1 MAKKYELITE
11 LYERTRQGVTEP
23 AQWQRFLNT
32 ACRNYRLSFDEQ
44 LLLFAQRPDATAVLE
59 IEKWNRQF
67 GRWVNRGATG
77 IAVFNTDTASRTRLK
92 YYFDI
97 SDTHP
102 GRFASRVPVWEMR
115 REYEGAVTEALENSF
130 GELENRLS
138 LAPALLSAARNAV
151 EDNMQ
156 DYLAEL
162 RRYKDGS
169 FLEELDDLNLEVRY
183 RTLLASSVGYMLL
196 VRCGIDPSP
205 YFSDED
211 FRGIVDFNTTETLNT
226 LGVAT
231 GDIGQMCLSEI
242 ARTVRAQERQPQNQ
256 NRTFAQVPAE
266 EYPVIREANTERSAE
281 HERAELQ
288 NGERVPSA
296 QPAASGRAGGD
307 SWEIRIAETPVSE
320 RAAASDLHEPA
331 DDREAYGASASD
343 GAGGPEPAGADHGAD
358 GESRGRDGDAEGD
371 GSDDLGAAD
380 EQHPAESRGDDPDG
394 ADLQLSG
401 YDFNAR
407 TEIAYYHQDAEKQEL
422 VRTSDALKDH
432 RVTIAAYFSEHE
444 DRRERGNFVKS
455 FFDGVPVE
463 KTLSNGQMAGY
474 RAFDDLLHV
483 WRGHQD
489 SPEAEVYIRW
499 PFVADM
505 IHGMI
510 LTEQWLSPDERP
522 LPAEDEQI
530 SMLAEKQAEKST
542 AFTLPQA
549 AIDYVLTHGSG
560 YSHGKYRIY
569 EQFQKGESAEENVRF
584 LKNEY
589 GIGGHSD
596 AIPGTGYWE
605 DHDSKGILIRPNLR
619 DEGSVLL
626 RWPKVEKRIREL
638 IAADRYLSNSEKE
651 AYPEYLK
658 EQRLRAEAAETV
670 PEEQNDELPET
681 MEPTAA
687 EANTLPKEYR
697 ITQGSTVHIGAQE
710 YEVVFYGADTVVL
723 QDTRFPLLQTE
734 YSQADFLKMIAENPL
749 NDQLLHTVEEADE
762 PKQDEVPE
770 SAEEVS
776 QSDGSENRLDEMLRQ
791 AQLAAELSEQTGQ
804 EVFAFEEGNPKPIN
818 VPKPEPAEKET
829 VLAPPAPR
837 PRSKLTPTM
846 LYPEIKSDYRRDFQ
860 ITDDRIGV
868 GTPLERFHHNIMA
881 IQLLKKLE
889 SEHRLADS
897 NEQRILADY
906 VGWGGLADFFDESN
920 PHYPELRVVLTD
932 EELSSARESTLTAFY
947 TPPVVIRAMYQ
958 AMENLGFQNGN
969 VLEPSC
975 GIGNFIGMKPES
987 MADARI
993 FGVELDSISGRI
1005 AQQLYQKS
1013 SIAVQGFEKTEL
1025 PDSFF
1030 DVAIGNI
1037 PFGNFKLSDKRY
1049 DKHNFLIHD
1058 YFFAKTLDKVRPGG
1072 IVAFVTS
1079 KGTMDKESPV
1089 VRKYIAQR
1097 AELLGAV
1104 RLPNNTFK
1112 DAAGT
1117 DVTSDILFLQKRDTL
1132 TLEEPDW
1139 VHLNTDANGLRINQY
1154 FVDHPEMIL
1163 GEMREIS
1170 GPYGPETACI
1180 PYEDQDL
1187 GELLTE
1193 AVQGISGS
1201 LTEYETEELAEEEE
1215 DLSIPADPS
1224 VRNFSYTLVDGK
1236 VYYRE
1241 NSRMTPVNA
1250 SVTAES
1256 RIKGLI
1262 GIRECVRQLIAY
1274 QTEDYPDTMIEAEQA
1289 RLNAL
1294 YDAFSAKYGII
1305 NSRANKS
1312 VFNTDNS
1319 YFLLSSLEVLD
1330 DEGNF
1335 VRKADMFSR
1344 RTFKQRIEITHVD
1357 TASEALA
1364 VSLAE
1369 KAHVDMDYMMEL
1381 SNKTEEEICN
1391 DLRGVIFLN
1400 PLYEAGSENGQRKYL
1415 PADEY
1420 LSGNVREKLRT
1431 ARLRAEASPELFAP
1445 NVEALEKVQPVD
1457 LTAAEISVRVGTT
1470 WIPPED
1476 YEDFMYELF
1485 GTPFYARWK
1494 IKVHFSAYTGEWNIE
1509 GKSGDSGNVRANSTF
1524 GTDRINGYKILEQ
1537 TLNLKDVRIFD
1548 YIEDAEGRRVAVLNK
1563 KETAIA
1569 QAKQEQIKQAF
1580 QEWIWKNLSR
1590 RERLTRLY
1598 NEKFNSVRP
1607 REYDGSHLSLV
1618 GINPEISLRRHQL
1631 NAVARGLYGGNEL
1644 LGHVVGAGKTFTM
1657 VALAQESKRL
1667 GLCQKSLIVVPNHL
1681 TEQWASEYLQ
1691 LYPSA
1696 NILVATAKDFET
1708 KNRKRFCGRIATGD
1722 YDAIIIGHS
1731 QLEKIPLSF
1740 ARQQEMLQQQM
1751 DEIMDGIME
1760 IKHNRG
1766 DRFSIKQL
1774 ERSKKQV
1781 QAKLD
1786 RLNDQSRK
1794 DDVVTFEELGVDRL
1808 FIDEAHYYKN
1818 LAAFTKMRNVGGISQ
1833 TEAQKS
1839 SDLYM
1844 KCRYLDELTGGHGV
1858 VFATGTPISNTMV
1871 EMYTMQ
1877 KYLQYGTLHRND
1889 LIHFDSWAS
1898 TFGETVTAIEL
1909 APEGTGYRAKTRF
1922 AKFYNLPELM
1932 TMFKEVA
1939 DIQTADM
1946 LNLPVPH
1953 ANYHNVVLKPSE
1965 IQKDMVDGLAKRA
1978 EKVRSGMVN
1987 SSQDNMLVIT
1997 NDGRKLALDQRLMNE
2012 LLPES
2017 KTGKVAAC
2025 AQNVFEIWQRT
2036 TPQRSTQMIFCDLST
2051 PHNDGHF
2058 NVYDAIRD
2066 KLIAKGIPAE
2076 EIAYIHGANTEVKK
2090 KELFGKVRSGQIR
2103 VLLGSTQKMGAGTN
2117 VQKKLIALHHLDC
2130 PWRPADLQQREGRI
2144 VRQGNENPEVDIFTY
2159 VTENTFD
2166 SYLYQLVESKQKFIG
2181 QIMTSKS
2188 PVRSAEDID
2197 ETALSYAEIKALCSG
2212 NPEIKEKM
2220 DLDVAVS
2227 RLKLLK
2233 ANHLSQRYALEDQII
2248 KEFPQQISAYEQRI
2262 VAYKEDMERLAEN
2275 TKPNTD
2281 GFSPMIVEGI
2291 TFTEKKAAGSA
2302 ILEAC
2307 QNMTSPAAVPVGR
2320 YRGFAMELSFDTL
2333 TRNYK
2338 VSLIG
2343 SLTHTAVL
2351 GTDIFGNIQRMDNLL
2366 DGFEDQMHNTEAQL
2380 ENVKVQLENAK
2391 AEVEKPFPQEE
2402 ELQQKT
2408 ARLNELNIKLNMDK
2422 RENEIVDGDRDEDE
2436 KSPTDRK
2443 KEDRNECR

>member
-183 RTLLASSVGYMLL
+183 RTLLTGSVGYMLL
-196 VRCGIDPSP
+196 ARCGIDPSL

-226 LGVAT
+226 LGVASS
-231 GDIGQMCLSEI
+231 DIGQMCLSEI

-281 HERAELQ
+281 HGRAELQ

-296 QPAASGRAGGD
+296 QPAAPGRAGGD

-331 DDREAYGASASD
+331 DDREADGAPAGD
-343 GAGGPEPAGADHGAD
+343 GAGGPEPAGADHSAD
-358 GESRGRDGDAEGD
+358 GEGRGRDGDAESL
-371 GSDDLGAAD
+371 GSDDLGTAD
-380 EQHPAESRGDDPDG
+380 EQHPAESRGDDSNG
-394 ADLQLSG
+394 ANLQLSG
-401 YDFNAR
+401 HDFDAR

-422 VRTSDALKDH
+422 IRTSDALRDH
-432 RVTIAAYFSEHE
+432 RVTIAAYFADQE

-455 FFDGVPVE
+455 FFNGASVE
-463 KTLSNGQMAGY
+463 KTLSNGQAAGY
-474 RAFDDLLHV
+474 RAYDDLLHV
-483 WRGHQD
+483 WRGHQN

-499 PFVADM
+499 LFVADM

-510 LTEQWLSPDERP
+510 LTEQWLTPDERP
-522 LPAEDEQI
+522 LPTEGEQVSI
-530 SMLAEKQAEKST
+530 LNEAQTDKEN
-542 AFTLPQA
+542 AFVLPQA

-638 IAADRYLSNSEKE
+638 IAADRYLSNAEKE

-658 EQRLRAEAAETV
+658 ERTETV
-670 PEEQNDELPET
+670 PEERNDELPEA

-697 ITQGSTVHIGAQE
+697 ITQGVTVHIGAQE

-734 YSQADFLKMIAENPL
+734 YSQADFLKMLGENPL
-749 NDQLLHTVEEADE
+749 NDQLLHDVEEVAESQETEISEEADE
-762 PKQDEVPE
+762 IEQSEQPE
-770 SAEEVS
+770 SRV
-776 QSDGSENRLDEMLRQ
+776 DEMLRQ
-791 AQLAAELSEQTGQ
+791 ALLAVELSEQTGQ

-906 VGWGGLADFFDESN
+906 VGWGGLADFFDVSN

-975 GIGNFIGMKPES
+975 GIGHFLGMKPES

-1139 VHLNTDANGLRINQY
+1139 VHLNTDANGLRMNQY

-1193 AVQGISGS
+1193 AVQGINGS
-1201 LTEYETEELAEEEE
+1201 ITDYETEELAEEEE

-1274 QTEDYPDTMIEAEQA
+1274 QTEDYPDAMIEAEQA

-1344 RTFKQRIEITHVD
+1344 RTIKQRVDITHVD

-1369 KAHVDMDYMMEL
+1369 KAHVDMNYMMEL
-1381 SNKTEEEICN
+1381 TGKPEQEIVS
-1391 DLRGVIFLN
+1391 DLCGVIFLN
-1400 PLYEAGSENGQRKYL
+1400 PLYESGNDNRQKKYL

-1420 LSGNVREKLRT
+1420 LSGNVRIKLRE
-1431 ARLRAEASPELFAP
+1431 ARRQAEHDPENFGA

-1485 GTPFYARWK
+1485 STPFYARWK

-1548 YIEDAEGRRVAVLNK
+1548 YIEDAEGKRVAVLNK

-1580 QEWIWKNLSR
+1580 QEWIWKNPSR

-1877 KYLQYGTLHRND
+1877 KYLQYGTLHRNE

-2017 KTGKVAAC
+2017 ETGKVVAC

-2036 TPQRSTQMIFCDLST
+2036 APQRSTQMIFIDLST
-2051 PHNDGHF
+2051 PRNDGHF

-2262 VAYKEDMERLAEN
+2262 EAYKEDMERLAEN

-2291 TFTEKKAAGSA
+2291 TFTEKKTAGSA

-2307 QNMTSPAAVPVGR
+2307 QNMTSPAAVPIGQ

-2366 DGFEDQMHNTEAQL
+2366 EGFEDQLHNTEAQL

-2408 ARLNELNIKLNMDK
+2408 ARLNELNIRLNMDK
-2422 RENEIVDGDRDEDE
+2422 RESEIVDGDRDEDE
-2436 KSPTDRK
+2436 KSLTDRK

>member
-1 MAKKYELITE
+1 M
-11 LYERTRQGVTEP
+11 
-23 AQWQRFLNT
+23 
-32 ACRNYRLSFDEQ
+32 
-44 LLLFAQRPDATAVLE
+44 
-59 IEKWNRQF
+59 
-67 GRWVNRGATG
+67 
-77 IAVFNTDTASRTRLK
+77 
-92 YYFDI
+92 
-97 SDTHP
+97 
-102 GRFASRVPVWEMR
+102 
-115 REYEGAVTEALENSF
+115 
-130 GELENRLS
+130 
-138 LAPALLSAARNAV
+138 
-151 EDNMQ
+151 
-156 DYLAEL
+156 
-162 RRYKDGS
+162 
-169 FLEELDDLNLEVRY
+169 
-183 RTLLASSVGYMLL
+183 
-196 VRCGIDPSP
+196 
-205 YFSDED
+205 
-211 FRGIVDFNTTETLNT
+211 
-226 LGVAT
+226 
-231 GDIGQMCLSEI
+231 
-242 ARTVRAQERQPQNQ
+242 
-256 NRTFAQVPAE
+256 
-266 EYPVIREANTERSAE
+266 
-281 HERAELQ
+281 
-288 NGERVPSA
+288 
-296 QPAASGRAGGD
+296 
-307 SWEIRIAETPVSE
+307 
-320 RAAASDLHEPA
+320 
-331 DDREAYGASASD
+331 
-343 GAGGPEPAGADHGAD
+343 
-358 GESRGRDGDAEGD
+358 
-371 GSDDLGAAD
+371 
-380 EQHPAESRGDDPDG
+380 
-394 ADLQLSG
+394 
-401 YDFNAR
+401 
-407 TEIAYYHQDAEKQEL
+407 
-422 VRTSDALKDH
+422 
-432 RVTIAAYFSEHE
+432 TIAAYFADHE

-463 KTLSNGQMAGY
+463 KTLSNGQTAGY
-474 RAFDDLLHV
+474 QAYDDLLHV

-499 PFVADM
+499 LFVADM

-638 IAADRYLSNSEKE
+638 IAADRYLSNAEKE
-651 AYPEYLK
+651 AYSEYLK
-658 EQRLRAEAAETV
+658 ERDLRAEAPETV
-670 PEEQNDELPET
+670 PEEQNDELHEA

-687 EANTLPKEYR
+687 EANTPPKEYR
-697 ITQGSTVHIGAQE
+697 ITQGVTVHIGAQE

-749 NDQLLHTVEEADE
+749 NDQLL
-762 PKQDEVPE
+762 QDVPE
-770 SAEEVS
+770 SGPSDFIDHFYVIPDLNVTGQLDVRTYSTFEDAYSAYSKMPDDRQKALGIQNTMPMPGSLDFIHCRDGVDTLVEDYLEIEGWNNPEVAAVVDTIQEKLSLAEPAQKQPES
-776 QSDGSENRLDEMLRQ
+776 RLDEMLQQ

-804 EVFAFEEGNPKPIN
+804 EVFAFEEGNPEPIN

-837 PRSKLTPTM
+837 PRSKLTPAM
-846 LYPEIKSDYRRDFQ
+846 IYPEIKSDCRSDFQ

-975 GIGNFIGMKPES
+975 GIGHFLGMKPES

-1139 VHLNTDANGLRINQY
+1139 VHLNTDANGLRMNQY

-1274 QTEDYPDTMIEAEQA
+1274 QTEDYPDTMIETEQA

-1344 RTFKQRIEITHVD
+1344 RTIKQRIEITHVD

-1431 ARLRAEASPELFAP
+1431 ARLRAEASPEFFAP

-1470 WIPPED
+1470 WIPPDD

-1485 GTPFYARWK
+1485 STPFYARWK
-1494 IKVHFSAYTGEWNIE
+1494 IKVHFSTYTGEWNIE

-1580 QEWIWKNLSR
+1580 QEWIWKNPTR

-1598 NEKFNSVRP
+1598 NEKFNAVRP
-1607 REYDGSHLSLV
+1607 REYDGSHLSLA

-1708 KNRKRFCGRIATGD
+1708 KNRKRFCGSWTA
-1722 YDAIIIGHS
+1722 S
-1731 QLEKIPLSF
+1731 W
-1740 ARQQEMLQQQM
+1740 
-1751 DEIMDGIME
+1751 
-1760 IKHNRG
+1760 
-1766 DRFSIKQL
+1766 
-1774 ERSKKQV
+1774 
-1781 QAKLD
+1781 
-1786 RLNDQSRK
+1786 
-1794 DDVVTFEELGVDRL
+1794 
-1808 FIDEAHYYKN
+1808 
-1818 LAAFTKMRNVGGISQ
+1818 
-1833 TEAQKS
+1833 KS
-1839 SDLYM
+1839 STIAATVSPSSSWNAA
-1844 KCRYLDELTGGHGV
+1844 KSRFRPSLTGSTTNP
-1858 VFATGTPISNTMV
+1858 ARM
-1871 EMYTMQ
+1871 
-1877 KYLQYGTLHRND
+1877 TL
-1889 LIHFDSWAS
+1889 
-1898 TFGETVTAIEL
+1898 
-1909 APEGTGYRAKTRF
+1909 
-1922 AKFYNLPELM
+1922 
-1932 TMFKEVA
+1932 
-1939 DIQTADM
+1939 
-1946 LNLPVPH
+1946 
-1953 ANYHNVVLKPSE
+1953 
-1965 IQKDMVDGLAKRA
+1965 
-1978 EKVRSGMVN
+1978 
-1987 SSQDNMLVIT
+1987 
-1997 NDGRKLALDQRLMNE
+1997 
-2012 LLPES
+2012 
-2017 KTGKVAAC
+2017 
-2025 AQNVFEIWQRT
+2025 
-2036 TPQRSTQMIFCDLST
+2036 
-2051 PHNDGHF
+2051 
-2058 NVYDAIRD
+2058 
-2066 KLIAKGIPAE
+2066 
-2076 EIAYIHGANTEVKK
+2076 
-2090 KELFGKVRSGQIR
+2090 
-2103 VLLGSTQKMGAGTN
+2103 
-2117 VQKKLIALHHLDC
+2117 
-2130 PWRPADLQQREGRI
+2130 
-2144 VRQGNENPEVDIFTY
+2144 
-2159 VTENTFD
+2159 
-2166 SYLYQLVESKQKFIG
+2166 
-2181 QIMTSKS
+2181 
-2188 PVRSAEDID
+2188 
-2197 ETALSYAEIKALCSG
+2197 
-2212 NPEIKEKM
+2212 
-2220 DLDVAVS
+2220 
-2227 RLKLLK
+2227 
-2233 ANHLSQRYALEDQII
+2233 
-2248 KEFPQQISAYEQRI
+2248 
-2262 VAYKEDMERLAEN
+2262 
-2275 TKPNTD
+2275 
-2281 GFSPMIVEGI
+2281 
-2291 TFTEKKAAGSA
+2291 
-2302 ILEAC
+2302 
-2307 QNMTSPAAVPVGR
+2307 
-2320 YRGFAMELSFDTL
+2320 
-2333 TRNYK
+2333 
-2338 VSLIG
+2338 
-2343 SLTHTAVL
+2343 
-2351 GTDIFGNIQRMDNLL
+2351 
-2366 DGFEDQMHNTEAQL
+2366 
-2380 ENVKVQLENAK
+2380 
-2391 AEVEKPFPQEE
+2391 
-2402 ELQQKT
+2402 
-2408 ARLNELNIKLNMDK
+2408 
-2422 RENEIVDGDRDEDE
+2422 
-2436 KSPTDRK
+2436 
-2443 KEDRNECR
+2443 

>member
-77 IAVFNTDTASRTRLK
+77 IAVFNTDATSRTRLK

-115 REYEGAVTEALENSF
+115 REYEGAVAEALENSF

-183 RTLLASSVGYMLL
+183 RTLLADSVGYMLL
-196 VRCGIDPSP
+196 ARCGIDPSP

-211 FRGIVDFNTTETLNT
+211 FRGIVDFNTTETLNA

-231 GDIGQMCLSEI
+231 GDISQMCLSEI

-288 NGERVPSA
+288 NGERVSSA
-296 QPAASGRAGGD
+296 QPAAPGRAGGD

-331 DDREAYGASASD
+331 DDREADGASAGD
-343 GAGGPEPAGADHGAD
+343 GTGGPEPAGADHGAD
-358 GESRGRDGDAEGD
+358 GEGRGRDGDAEGN

-380 EQHPAESRGDDPDG
+380 EQHPAESRGDDSDG
-394 ADLQLSG
+394 ADLQVSG
-401 YDFNAR
+401 HDFDAR
-407 TEIAYYHQDAEKQEL
+407 TELAYYHQNAEKQEL
-422 VRTSDALKDH
+422 IRTSDALKDH
-432 RVTIAAYFSEHE
+432 RVTIAAYFADHE

-455 FFDGVPVE
+455 FFDGAPVE
-463 KTLSNGQMAGY
+463 KTLSNGQAAGY
-474 RAFDDLLHV
+474 RAYDDLLHV
-483 WRGHQD
+483 WRGHQA

-499 PFVADM
+499 QMVADD
-505 IHGMI
+505 IYGMI

-522 LPAEDEQI
+522 LPAENEQI
-530 SMLAEKQAEKST
+530 SMLAETQAEKST

-560 YSHGKYRIY
+560 YFHGKYRIY

-638 IAADRYLSNSEKE
+638 IAADRYLSNAEKE

-670 PEEQNDELPET
+670 PEEQNDELPEA

-687 EANTLPKEYR
+687 EANTPPKEYR
-697 ITQGSTVHIGAQE
+697 ITPGATVHIGTQE
-710 YEVVFYGADTVVL
+710 YEVIFYGADTVVL

-762 PKQDEVPE
+762 PKRDEVPE

-776 QSDGSENRLDEMLRQ
+776 QNDESESRLDEMLRQ
-791 AQLAAELSEQTGQ
+791 ALLASELSEQTGQ
-804 EVFAFEEGNPKPIN
+804 EVFAFEEGNPEPIN
-818 VPKPEPAEKET
+818 VTKPEPAEKET

-846 LYPEIKSDYRRDFQ
+846 LYPEIKSDYRSDFQ

-932 EELSSARESTLTAFY
+932 EELASARESTLTAFY
-947 TPPVVIRAMYQ
+947 TPPIVIRAMYQ

-975 GIGNFIGMKPES
+975 GIGHFLGMKPGS

-1030 DVAIGNI
+1030 FFSIGNI

-1139 VHLNTDANGLRINQY
+1139 VHLNTDANGLRMNQY

-1241 NSRMTPVNA
+1241 NSRMAPVNA

-1344 RTFKQRIEITHVD
+1344 RTIKQRVEITHVD

-1431 ARLRAEASPELFAP
+1431 ARLRAEASPEFFAP

-1485 GTPFYARWK
+1485 STPFYARWK

-1580 QEWIWKNLSR
+1580 QEWIWKNPTR

-1607 REYDGSHLSLV
+1607 REYDGSHLSLA

-1731 QLEKIPLSF
+1731 QLEKIPLSY

-1946 LNLPVPH
+1946 LNLPIPH

-1965 IQKDMVDGLAKRA
+1965 IQRDMVDGLAKRA

-2017 KTGKVAAC
+2017 ETGKVAAC

-2036 TPQRSTQMIFCDLST
+2036 TPQRSTQMIFIDLST
-2051 PHNDGHF
+2051 PRNDGHF

-2262 VAYKEDMERLAEN
+2262 EAYREDMERLAEN

-2380 ENVKVQLENAK
+2380 ENVKVQLENAR

-2436 KSPTDRK
+2436 KSPIDRK